1 MAQTPHPLDLEV
13 EEMYETYSMA
23 RRVFER
29 DQTID
34 ADEHMVLTLISSHY
48 RDIASYRQREELADS
63 FKRNGLSR
71 VTKDRAR
78 DAGFQ
83 IVDLETERRKRGD
96 NVIPFPSHCDETA

>member
-1 MAQTPHPLDLEV
+1 MSVSAVAVAGSGSGSKAEF
-13 EEMYETYSMA
+13 SM
-23 RRVFER
+23 RFG
-29 DQTID
+29 TI
-34 ADEHMVLTLISSHY
+34 AAGLSIVVLAVGLAIAGSS
-48 RDIASYRQREELADS
+48 LWVADS